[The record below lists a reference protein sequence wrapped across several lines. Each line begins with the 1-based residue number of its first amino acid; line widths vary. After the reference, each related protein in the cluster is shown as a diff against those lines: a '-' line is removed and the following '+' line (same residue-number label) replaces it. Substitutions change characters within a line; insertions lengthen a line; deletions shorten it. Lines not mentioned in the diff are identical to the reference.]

1 MPLNIFDGSSWN
13 PFKKIQIHDGSTWNE
28 AKAAY
33 VWDGSE
39 WKRFSEG
46 IPKNLTVP
54 VLSSSTSRS
63 NSLYT
68 LEPNDVL
75 STDNGTWENSP
86 TSYKYQWYKKA
97 LSGGSWEAI
106 SGKTTSSITLT
117 EDTLPT
123 LKYVGYTLRCGIIAT
138 NYVGDSEEVFSVES
152 GYVLPSKITSF
163 NITVLSNNIVQ
174 VEWQKSIGATDYYLQ
189 YQGPEV
195 AFTEI
200 VSLKNNTNTKVVY
213 TAAQATTER
222 IVIDLDD
229 ADGTL
234 GFLINP
240 ISGSGNSKLT
250 GYGLNGS
257 VNNLKINPA
266 AVTSSSSNITIFGF
280 TFNWAYA
287 NGIVPSQWILYNGSE
302 VVASSVMSGL
312 NVNSVSVERFATGG
326 ETYGSYYIQ
335 VTGTAPRHK
344 QTQWSSTPTLSITA
358 PQVPTPVNTG
368 APVVSSSNGRVFACT
383 TGDWTNSN
391 SISSYIYD
399 WKSNGQALSF
409 VGGQTL
415 DLGTNTQ
422 YDGTQIS
429 CNVSII
435 TTDLRT
441 FNASASNS
449 VTAAA
454 YVVPGPDP
462 QIGTVTISQSM
473 ATSTSGLLLGSVS
486 SSTGTVTWS
495 WSNGTNS
502 SAYYWSS
509 GDFGV
514 NLTLTATATSN
525 GKSVSS
531 SASFQV
537 PDPRQTYYIGTSVC
551 ETSITKVYYQ
561 SPAVTGPFLTDATT
575 SYAIPNDTFGGS
587 GIVSKTVYRSTY
599 AAALTA
605 AQQSVCEIG
614 VVFAPPFF
622 PPFFPPSFYSPPF
635 APPFFPP
642 FFPPSFYSPPFAP
655 PFFPPF
661 FPPSFYSPPFA
672 PPFFPPFF
680 PPRFGYSSIKLKKNI
695 IPINIFN

>member
-33 VWDGSE
+33 VWDGTE

-46 IPKNLTVP
+46 IPKNITVP
-54 VLSSSTSRS
+54 LLSSSTSRS

-75 STDNGTWENSP
+75 SSDNGTWENSP

-106 SGKTTSSITLT
+106 SGKTTSTITLT

-200 VSLKNNTNTKVVY
+200 VSLKNNTNTKVAY

-302 VVASSVMSGL
+302 VIASSVMSGL

-335 VTGTAPRHK
+335 VTGTASRHK

-415 DLGTNTQ
+415 NLGTNTQ

-462 QIGTVTISQSM
+462 QIGTVSITHSM
-473 ATSTSGLLLGSVS
+473 ATSTSGLLTGSVS

-561 SPAVTGPFLTDATT
+561 SPAVTGPFLTNATT

-622 PPFFPPSFYSPPF
+622 PPFFPPSFYT
-635 APPFFPP
+635 
-642 FFPPSFYSPPFAP
+642 PPFAP

-680 PPRFGYSSIKLKKNI
+680 PPRFGYSSIILKKNI
-695 IPINIFN
+695 INIKSLSL

>member
-213 TAAQATTER
+213 TAAQATTEK

-250 GYGLNGS
+250 GYVLNGS

-587 GIVSKTVYRSTY
+587 GIVSKTVYRSTS

-605 AQQSVCEIG
+605 AQQSACEIG
-614 VVFAPPFF
+614 VV
-622 PPFFPPSFYSPPF
+622 
-635 APPFFPP
+635 
-642 FFPPSFYSPPFAP
+642 FAP